1 MMGFDTPLALLYDSC
16 AKIRRAN
23 SFRKQKG
30 TILPMAENQNLL
42 MVIVSGKDR
51 PGITARFTR
60 ILMNH
65 NVEVVDI
72 EQASLQDLLGLYLV
86 LDLTKASHSQ
96 DSVIKDLLF
105 EASRMNLTLNFRLY
119 SAEEMEALNQRNLY
133 VLTHFGGTPA
143 LAEFSAILAEENVN
157 IETISST
164 THHGSRSVEMT
175 ISVHR
180 VSSIDRLKQR
190 LMVKSRELGVG
201 LGLQKMEAYRK
212 NKRLIF
218 FDMDSTLVDM
228 EVIDEMARCAG
239 VLREVSRITEKAM
252 RGEFDFE
259 TSLIQRVALL
269 KGLAETDL
277 MRIRDTIPLSP
288 GVQDLVTTLKY
299 LGYKLGIVTGG
310 FDFFAD
316 HMKNKLGFDFACAN
330 RLELKDG
337 KLTGKVLGE
346 VVDAARKARFVNQTA
361 CDHGILLDQ
370 TVCVGDGANDALMLA
385 QAGLAIAYNAKKG
398 LDRFANVALA
408 KSSMTDILHLLGIT
422 EEDIHEALACRSP
435 I

>member
-1 MMGFDTPLALLYDSC
+1 
-16 AKIRRAN
+16 
-23 SFRKQKG
+23 
-30 TILPMAENQNLL
+30 

-60 ILMNH
+60 ILMEH
-65 NVEVVDI
+65 KVEVLDI
-72 EQASLQDLLGLYLV
+72 EQASLQNLLGLYFI
-86 LDLTKASHSQ
+86 LDLREANGSH
-96 DSVIKDLLF
+96 DSVVKDLLF
-105 EASRMNLTLNFRLY
+105 EANQLGVTLNFRLY

-133 VLTHFGGTPA
+133 VLTHFGGTHA
-143 LAEFSAILAEENVN
+143 LAEFSGILAEERVN
-157 IETISST
+157 IETIST
-164 THHGSRSVEMT
+164 ATHHGCRSVEMT
-175 ISVHR
+175 INVHGI
-180 VSSIDRLKQR
+180 SSIDRLKHR

-228 EVIDEMARCAG
+228 EVIDEMARRAG
-239 VLREVSRITEKAM
+239 VHREVARITEKAM

-269 KGLAETDL
+269 KGLSELDL
-277 MRIRDTIPLSP
+277 LEIRDAMPLSQ
-288 GVQDLVTTLKY
+288 GARDLAITLKY

-316 HMKNKLGFDFACAN
+316 HMKEKLGFDFACAN
-330 RLELKDG
+330 QLEIRDG
-337 KLTGKVLGE
+337 KLTGKLAGE
-346 VVDAARKARFVNQTA
+346 VVDAARKARFVNQIA
-361 CDHGILLDQ
+361 CDQGILLDQ

-398 LDRFANVALA
+398 LDRFANVAMG

-422 EEDIHEALACRSP
+422 EEDISGALERRTPLGCLKGRFNQ

>member
-1 MMGFDTPLALLYDSC
+1 M
-16 AKIRRAN
+16 
-23 SFRKQKG
+23 
-30 TILPMAENQNLL
+30 LPYSGSDLPESLSKNRSHKNPMDENQNLL

-51 PGITARFTR
+51 PGITAKFTR
-60 ILMNH
+60 ILMH
-65 NVEVVDI
+65 HHIEVVDI
-72 EQASLQDLLGLYLV
+72 EQASLQNLLGLYLV
-86 LDLTKASHSQ
+86 LDLSKANQSQ

-164 THHGSRSVEMT
+164 THHGSRSVEMA
-175 ISVHR
+175 INVHR

-190 LMVKSRELGVG
+190 LMVKSRELGIG

-212 NKRLIF
+212 NKRLVF

-239 VLREVSRITEKAM
+239 VFREVSRITEKAM

-269 KGLAETDL
+269 KGLGENDL
-277 MRIRDTIPLSP
+277 MRIRDSIPLSP
-288 GVQDLVTTLKY
+288 GVQNLVTTLKY

-316 HMKNKLGFDFACAN
+316 HMKNNLGFDFAYAN

-361 CDHGILLDQ
+361 CDHAILLDQ

-408 KSSMTDILHLLGIT
+408 KSRMTEILHLLGIT
-422 EEDIHEALACRSP
+422 EEDIQDALACKSP

>member
-1 MMGFDTPLALLYDSC
+1 M
-16 AKIRRAN
+16 KKN
-23 SFRKQKG
+23 H
-30 TILPMAENQNLL
+30 NLL

-60 ILMNH
+60 ILMEH
-65 NVEVVDI
+65 KVEVLDI
-72 EQASLQDLLGLYLV
+72 EQASLQNLLGLYFI
-86 LDLTKASHSQ
+86 LDLREANGSH
-96 DSVIKDLLF
+96 DSVVKDLLF
-105 EASRMNLTLNFRLY
+105 EANQLGVTLNFRLY

-133 VLTHFGGTPA
+133 VLTHFGGTHA
-143 LAEFSAILAEENVN
+143 LAEFSGILAEERVN
-157 IETISST
+157 IETIST
-164 THHGSRSVEMT
+164 ATHHGCRSVEMT
-175 ISVHR
+175 INVHGI
-180 VSSIDRLKQR
+180 SSIDRLKHR

-228 EVIDEMARCAG
+228 EVIDEMARRAG
-239 VLREVSRITEKAM
+239 VHREVARITEKAM

-269 KGLAETDL
+269 KGLSELDL
-277 MRIRDTIPLSP
+277 LEIRDAMPLSQ
-288 GVQDLVTTLKY
+288 GARDLAITLKY

-316 HMKNKLGFDFACAN
+316 HMKEKLGFDFACAN
-330 RLELKDG
+330 QLEIRDG
-337 KLTGKVLGE
+337 KLTGKLAGE
-346 VVDAARKARFVNQTA
+346 VVDAARKARFVNQIA
-361 CDHGILLDQ
+361 CDQGILLDQ

-398 LDRFANVALA
+398 LDRFANVAMG

-422 EEDIHEALACRSP
+422 EEDISGALERRTPLGCLKGRFNQ

>member
-1 MMGFDTPLALLYDSC
+1 M
-16 AKIRRAN
+16 AK
-23 SFRKQKG
+23 
-30 TILPMAENQNLL
+30 NQNFL

-72 EQASLQDLLGLYLV
+72 EQASLQNLLGLYLV
-86 LDLTKASHSQ
+86 LDLSGASESQ

-105 EASRMNLTLNFRLY
+105 EASQLNLTLNFRLY
-119 SAEEMEALNQRNLY
+119 SPEDMEAMNQRNLY

-157 IETISST
+157 IETISSA
-164 THHGSRSVEMT
+164 THHGSHSVEMT
-175 ISVHR
+175 INVHG
-180 VSSIDRLKQR
+180 VSSVDRVKQR
-190 LMVKSRELGVG
+190 LMVKSRELGIG

-239 VLREVSRITEKAM
+239 VHREVARITEKAM

-259 TSLIQRVALL
+259 ASLIQRVALL
-269 KGLAETDL
+269 KGLSEGDL
-277 MRIRDTIPLSP
+277 MRIRESIPLSP

-316 HMKNKLGFDFACAN
+316 HMKNKLGFDFAYAN

-337 KLTGKVLGE
+337 KLTGKVVGE

-361 CDHGILLDQ
+361 CDHAILLDQ

-408 KSSMTDILHLLGIT
+408 KSSMTDVLHLLGIT
-422 EEDIHEALACRSP
+422 QEDIQDALACRSP